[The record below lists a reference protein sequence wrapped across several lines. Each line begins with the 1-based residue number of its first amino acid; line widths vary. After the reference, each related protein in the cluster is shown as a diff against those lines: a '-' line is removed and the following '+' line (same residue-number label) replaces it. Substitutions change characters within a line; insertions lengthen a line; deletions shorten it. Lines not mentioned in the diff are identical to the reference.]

1 MSCWIWRRIFLLQLT
16 PPGNQGPG
24 PAIRAEAIRDPRLRV
39 LHQRYKDLYFLLI
52 AQATRPNYWL
62 KKLRYGARSVN
73 GHRLDLH
80 LGCGPKYL
88 PGFVNIDANPTQ
100 KIDIWLD
107 VRCGLPFASNSVDSI
122 YSTHMIEH
130 LYPDELEK
138 LLLDCARVLKAGG
151 GMRIIVPS
159 LSNAI
164 LAFQQNRHDWFYDNF
179 PRHFDSLGGRFSNF
193 VFCDGQHRTAFDL
206 SYLDEVLRKAGF
218 QEVVESTEGQSRLY
232 GEAVPPFEP
241 GDAAGLPHSVY
252 VEAFK

>member
-1 MSCWIWRRIFLLQLT
+1 
-16 PPGNQGPG
+16 
-24 PAIRAEAIRDPRLRV
+24 V
-39 LHQRYKDLYFLLI
+39 LHQRYKDLCFLLI
-52 AQATRPNYWL
+52 AKATWPNYWL
-62 KKLRYGARSVN
+62 KKLRHAGRSVN

-80 LGCGPKYL
+80 LGCGIRYL
-88 PGFVNIDANPTQ
+88 PGFANIDANPLQ
-100 KIDIWLD
+100 KTDIWLD

-138 LLLDCARVLKAGG
+138 LLRDCARVLKPGG

-164 LAFQQNRHDWFYDNF
+164 AAFQQNRHDWFYDNF

-218 QEVVESTEGQSRLY
+218 QQVVEFSEGKSQLY
-232 GEAVPPFEP
+232 GENVPAFEP
-241 GDAAGLPHSVY
+241 GDIVDLPHSVY

>member
-1 MSCWIWRRIFLLQLT
+1 M
-16 PPGNQGPG
+16 
-24 PAIRAEAIRDPRLRV
+24 
-39 LHQRYKDLYFLLI
+39 
-52 AQATRPNYWL
+52 
-62 KKLRYGARSVN
+62 
-73 GHRLDLH
+73 
-80 LGCGPKYL
+80 
-88 PGFVNIDANPTQ
+88 Q
-100 KIDIWLD
+100 KTDIWLD
-107 VRCGLPFASNSVDSI
+107 VRCGLPFASDSVDSI

-138 LLLDCARVLKAGG
+138 LLLECARVLKAGG

-164 LAFQQNRHDWFYDNF
+164 LAFQQNRHDWFYDDF

-218 QEVVESTEGQSRLY
+218 QEVVESAEGQSRLY
-232 GEAVPPFEP
+232 GESVPAFEP

-252 VEAFK
+252 VEAFVELVVVRDYSRRLVIPKPGSPARNLLCRRHQNSRFLARESALRNDKVFEILLEFRSLTAIPSPRRPATFWRSLSTKYRSAVATRG

>member
-1 MSCWIWRRIFLLQLT
+1 
-16 PPGNQGPG
+16 
-24 PAIRAEAIRDPRLRV
+24 V

-52 AQATRPNYWL
+52 AKATWPNYWV
-62 KKLRYGARSVN
+62 KKLRHAGRSVN

-88 PGFVNIDANPTQ
+88 PGFVNIDANPKQ
-100 KIDIWLD
+100 KTDIWLD
-107 VRCGLPFASNSVDSI
+107 VRCGLPFASASVDSV

-130 LYPDELEK
+130 FYPDELET
-138 LLLDCARVLKAGG
+138 LLLECARVLKAGG
-151 GMRIIVPS
+151 GIRIIVPS

-164 LAFQQNRHDWFYDNF
+164 LAFQQNRREWFYDDF

-218 QEVVESTEGQSRLY
+218 REVTESAEGHSRLY
-232 GEAVPPFEP
+232 GETVPAFEP
-241 GDAAGLPHSVY
+241 GDAAAGLPHSVY